1 MTTQMIIAQ
10 CLMVL
15 TLIIMITGKTPIYLT
30 AIVGAAVSAIVAGYP
45 IAGSAPMTV
54 GKMINMGLNPVIAD
68 MTGILLFIGI
78 MQATGFL
85 DVIVRD
91 IVLVG
96 NKIGGGP
103 GVCTAGGIAAGLIGA
118 LTGFTQPVIT
128 AVITGPAAV
137 RLGVDP
143 NKAAGIQ
150 AHAGHIGNLA
160 GFTHPTQ
167 VAILATAGIGYGL
180 FNVLGLIA
188 ALSIFAM
195 SYVRVVH
202 DMKKRGVS
210 VTPEERAKII
220 EEIKAK
226 KYTTTSLRAFT
237 PFLILFIGFIIGL
250 PIFLVGVVAAITAAI
265 MASSKP
271 KEAEKHMIEGVGLI
285 STPLVATIGFLFMS
299 AVIKQIGLVGTISG
313 FAAPLLNSVSPVLVM
328 FGVAFCT
335 AFITQSYAAS
345 VAVLVPFLQVVL
357 ATGADPFASAFAAAS
372 GAALIQYFLTGG
384 PVAALSTVIPV
395 IPGSDLKTAN
405 AFQRPSILFGSFV
418 ALLITIGLTII

>member
-15 TLIIMITGKTPIYLT
+15 TLVVMITGLTPIYIT
-30 AIVGAAVSAIVAGYP
+30 AITGAAISAIVAGFP
-45 IAGSAPMTV
+45 LAGNAPMTV
-54 GKMINMGLNPVIAD
+54 AKMINSGLNPVIAD

-91 IVLVG
+91 IVRCG
-96 NKIGGGP
+96 NKLGGGP
-103 GVCTAGGIAAGLIGA
+103 GVCTAGGIAAGVIGA

-143 NKAAGIQ
+143 NKVAGIQ

-188 ALSIFAM
+188 SLSIFFM
-195 SYVRVVH
+195 SALRVVL
-202 DMKKRGVS
+202 DMHKRGVTVS
-210 VTPEERAKII
+210 EEDRIAVMKEINAK
-220 EEIKAK
+220 E
-226 KYTTTSLRAFT
+226 AFF
-237 PFLILFIGFIIGL
+237 PFLILLVGFIMGL
-250 PIFLVGVVAAITAAI
+250 PIFLVGLVSALVV
-265 MASSKP
+265 
-271 KEAEKHMIEGVGLI
+271 MILAHENMKTSEQNMMNGVGLI
-285 STPLVATIGFLFMS
+285 ATPLVATIGFLFMS
-299 AVIKQIGLVGTISG
+299 TVIKQVGLVDTIST
-313 FAAPLLNSVSPVLVM
+313 FAGPLLSFSPVVAM
-328 FGVAFCT
+328 FAVAFIT
-335 AFITQSYAAS
+335 GFMTQSYAAS

-357 ATGADPFASAFAAAS
+357 GAGADPFAAAFAAA
-372 GAALIQYFLTGG
+372 
-384 PVAALSTVIPV
+384 P
-395 IPGSDLKTAN
+395 
-405 AFQRPSILFGSFV
+405 
-418 ALLITIGLTII
+418 

>member
-15 TLIIMITGKTPIYLT
+15 TLIIMITGKTPLYLT

-285 STPLVATIGFLFMS
+285 STPL
-299 AVIKQIGLVGTISG
+299 
-313 FAAPLLNSVSPVLVM
+313 LNSVSPVLVM

>member
-15 TLIIMITGKTPIYLT
+15 TLIIMITGKTPLYLT

-45 IAGSAPMTV
+45 IAGSATMTV

-313 FAAPLLNSVSPVLVM
+313 FAVLVM

>member
-15 TLIIMITGKTPIYLT
+15 TLIIMITGKTPLYLT

-143 NKAAGIQ
+143 NKAPVFRHTPAISATSQ
-150 AHAGHIGNLA
+150 ASPIRPRSPFSRLPA
-160 GFTHPTQ
+160 
-167 VAILATAGIGYGL
+167 
-180 FNVLGLIA
+180 
-188 ALSIFAM
+188 
-195 SYVRVVH
+195 
-202 DMKKRGVS
+202 S
-210 VTPEERAKII
+210 V
-220 EEIKAK
+220 
-226 KYTTTSLRAFT
+226 
-237 PFLILFIGFIIGL
+237 
-250 PIFLVGVVAAITAAI
+250 
-265 MASSKP
+265 MASS
-271 KEAEKHMIEGVGLI
+271 MCLVSL
-285 STPLVATIGFLFMS
+285 PLS
-299 AVIKQIGLVGTISG
+299 
-313 FAAPLLNSVSPVLVM
+313 
-328 FGVAFCT
+328 
-335 AFITQSYAAS
+335 
-345 VAVLVPFLQVVL
+345 PFLPCPTSVWFM
-357 ATGADPFASAFAAAS
+357 T
-372 GAALIQYFLTGG
+372 
-384 PVAALSTVIPV
+384 
-395 IPGSDLKTAN
+395 
-405 AFQRPSILFGSFV
+405 
-418 ALLITIGLTII
+418 

>member
-15 TLIIMITGKTPIYLT
+15 TLIIMITGKTPLYLT

-150 AHAGHIGNLA
+150 AAAGNHTTRQTVNDFSA
-160 GFTHPTQ
+160 CT
-167 VAILATAGIGYGL
+167 V
-180 FNVLGLIA
+180 
-188 ALSIFAM
+188 
-195 SYVRVVH
+195 
-202 DMKKRGVS
+202 
-210 VTPEERAKII
+210 ER
-220 EEIKAK
+220 
-226 KYTTTSLRAFT
+226 
-237 PFLILFIGFIIGL
+237 
-250 PIFLVGVVAAITAAI
+250 
-265 MASSKP
+265 
-271 KEAEKHMIEGVGLI
+271 
-285 STPLVATIGFLFMS
+285 
-299 AVIKQIGLVGTISG
+299 
-313 FAAPLLNSVSPVLVM
+313 
-328 FGVAFCT
+328 
-335 AFITQSYAAS
+335 
-345 VAVLVPFLQVVL
+345 
-357 ATGADPFASAFAAAS
+357 
-372 GAALIQYFLTGG
+372 
-384 PVAALSTVIPV
+384 
-395 IPGSDLKTAN
+395 
-405 AFQRPSILFGSFV
+405 
-418 ALLITIGLTII
+418 